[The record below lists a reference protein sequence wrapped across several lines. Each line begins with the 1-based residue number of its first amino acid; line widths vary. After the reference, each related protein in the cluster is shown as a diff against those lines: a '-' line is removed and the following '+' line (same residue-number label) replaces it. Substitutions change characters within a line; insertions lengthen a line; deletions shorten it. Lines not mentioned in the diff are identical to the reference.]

1 MQYCSDKSA
10 VVSLAHRSTGRPSS
24 AVGFLRPAPASAET
38 CAHSCRPTG
47 HLLHSP
53 AISAPKPRKS
63 RTVLQWLLLAGL
75 WSLVLP
81 ASATE
86 YLGTIAGT
94 GTNGSA
100 GNDGFAR
107 NAQLAAPMGVA
118 VDAQHNLY
126 IADTNNH
133 RIRKYTAAT
142 GWITTIAGTGTPSST
157 GDGGQASNATVNSPS
172 GLALTSAGLLYI
184 AERGGQRIRCIDLG
198 TGVITTVAGT
208 GVAGYLG
215 DGGAATAARLKEP
228 YGVTVSASGDL
239 YVADT
244 FNHRIRKISAGTI
257 TTVAGTGTAGLSGD
271 GAAATAAQLQKPYG
285 VATTSSGDLLI
296 ADTGNYRVRQVSS
309 GTITTIA
316 GTTSGFSGDGGA
328 ATAAKLS
335 APRRLLVLGNG
346 DLLVSDHTQS
356 RIRRISAGII
366 TTAYGT
372 GSANF
377 TGDAGPVANAS
388 LSGPQEMA
396 LDATG
401 AIFVADT
408 NNHRIR
414 MISTGAVIQDL
425 PTVPQDPIFS
435 TDTTCAALA
444 ASGAGESTVE
454 YTWSTAG
461 SPPAA
466 VSWSANSSNA
476 AKNTTATFTAA
487 GVYHLAVTMAQGTAP
502 SVTTGRT
509 VTVGQVPTTLTISPT
524 SATLALNAT
533 QTFTVG
539 STGTD
544 QFGQAITTLL
554 PTWSLTGSGT
564 VSQAGLYTALA
575 VPGGPHTV
583 QVSVGP
589 RAATAPVT
597 VINTAPVLSSISAS
611 ATTVTGTTLNLTAN
625 TSDDGGLANLIYTW
639 THVGTPPA
647 MVYFGNNGVTAAK
660 TTTVT
665 FTGPG
670 TYDFQVEVRDA
681 YDLTATGTIS
691 RPVVATLTTVTI
703 SPPGTMINPGTDR
716 TFTAAGSDQF
726 SQPLTPAPA
735 WSWTRSG
742 GGNIVASTGVL
753 TASTTPGGPYT
764 VTATGGG
771 KSGNTSFSVGTA
783 TPIAHGQSVTA
794 IKDTVLPVTLTA
806 SDANLDPLTFTIVT
820 PPSLG
825 TLTGTPPNL
834 SYEPTMGQVGTD
846 QFTFTATDAS
856 SSSTPATVQIAILEQ
871 VLMADVARSPLVAG
885 DYFDLNR
892 WTSDVMYRT
901 AYLAAAIPGRVWTT
915 AAAGAGVPVITCAS
929 QRLAVAS
936 AATVNLSVTA
946 VADAPVSFTCF
957 GEGLFTANAQNSITV
972 AANAQGVAQVSFQAP
987 KVGSVPILIASPFCQ
1002 GRLRVLVQVATPS
1015 GLVPVVT
1022 QP

>member
-1 MQYCSDKSA
+1 MQYSSVTSA
-10 VVSLAHRSTGRPSS
+10 VVVHDRQATVRPSS
-24 AVGFLRPAPASAET
+24 VGGSVRPAPAQTAVSRLRPRRVIVAEM
-38 CAHSCRPTG
+38 ARKKQA
-47 HLLHSP
+47 LLHC
-53 AISAPKPRKS
+53 
-63 RTVLQWLLLAGL
+63 LLLAGL
-75 WSLVLP
+75 WSWSLP

-94 GTNGSA
+94 GTSGFV

-228 YGVTVSASGDL
+228 YGVTVSASGEL

-244 FNHRIRKISAGTI
+244 FNHRIRKISGGTI

-271 GAAATAAQLQKPYG
+271 GAAAAAANLNTPFG
-285 VATTSSGDLLI
+285 VAMTSTGDLLI
-296 ADTGNYRVRQVSS
+296 ADTGNSRVRQVSS

-316 GTTSGFSGDGGA
+316 GTTGGFSGDGGA
-328 ATAAKLS
+328 ATAAKLGG
-335 APRRLLVLGNG
+335 PRRLLVLGNG
-346 DLLVSDHTQS
+346 DLLVSDYAQS

-377 TGDAGPVANAS
+377 NGDAGSVSNAS
-388 LSGPQEMA
+388 LNAPHEMA

-414 MISTGAVIQDL
+414 MISTGAVIQSL
-425 PTVPQDPIFS
+425 PTVPQNPVFS
-435 TDTTCAALA
+435 TDTTCATLA
-444 ASGAGESTVE
+444 ASGAGENTVE
-454 YTWSTAG
+454 YTWSTVG

-466 VSWSANSSNA
+466 VAWSVNGSNV
-476 AKNTTATFTAA
+476 AKSTTATFTRA
-487 GVYHLAVTMAQGTAP
+487 GIYHLAVTMAQGTAL
-502 SVTTGRT
+502 SVTTGQT

-524 SATLALNAT
+524 SATLALNGT

-539 STGTD
+539 GTGTD

-564 VSQAGLYTALA
+564 LSQAGLYTAPA

-583 QVSVGP
+583 QVTVGP
-589 RAATAPVT
+589 RSVTAPVT
-597 VINTAPVLSSISAS
+597 VINNAPVLSSITAS
-611 ATTVTGTTLNLTAN
+611 AATVTGTTLNLTAN

-647 MVYFGNNGVTAAK
+647 TIYFGNNGVTAAK

-681 YDLTATGTIS
+681 YGLTATGTIS
-691 RPVVATLTTVTI
+691 RPVVSTLTTVAVT
-703 SPPGTMINPGTDR
+703 PPGTMINPGTDR

-726 SQPLTPAPA
+726 SQPFTPAPT

-742 GGNIVASTGVL
+742 GGTIVSSTGVL

-764 VTATGGG
+764 VTASGGG
-771 KSGNTSFSVGTA
+771 RSGNTTFSVGA
-783 TPIAHGQSVTA
+783 AVPIAHGQAVQTV
-794 IKDTVLPVTLTA
+794 KDAPKPLTLTG
-806 SDANLDPLTFTIVT
+806 SDANLDALTYAIVSQ
-820 PPSLG
+820 PSQG
-825 TLTGTPPNL
+825 TLSGTPPDVL
-834 SYEPTMGQVGTD
+834 YQPAPGFVGPD
-846 QFTFTATDAS
+846 QITFTVSDAV
-856 SSSTPATVQIAILEQ
+856 STSVPATVNIA
-871 VLMADVARSPLVAG
+871 VLDAAVANDAARTPLVAG
-885 DYFDLNR
+885 DYFDVNR
-892 WTSDVMYRT
+892 WANDAAYRT
-901 AYLAAAIPGRVWTT
+901 AYVAAAVPGRVWRS
-915 AAAGAGVPVITCAS
+915 AAPGSGVPLLTCTSRRISANAGDVVTLSIT
-929 QRLAVAS
+929 
-936 AATVNLSVTA
+936 ATPN
-946 VADAPVSFTCF
+946 APVSFSCF
-957 GEGLFTANAQNSITV
+957 GEGHFTTNGLNALTV
-972 AANAQGVAQVSFQAP
+972 VANAQGVAQGSFKAP
-987 KVGSVPILIASPFCQ
+987 EAGLVPILVSSPLCS
-1002 GRLRVLVQVATPS
+1002 GSIRLVLSVSTPQR
-1015 GLVPVVT
+1015 LKPVVSA
-1022 QP
+1022 P